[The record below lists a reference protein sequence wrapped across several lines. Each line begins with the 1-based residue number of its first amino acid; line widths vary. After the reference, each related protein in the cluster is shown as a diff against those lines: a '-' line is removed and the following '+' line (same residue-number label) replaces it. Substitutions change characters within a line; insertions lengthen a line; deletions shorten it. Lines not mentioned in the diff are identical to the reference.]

1 MIKKSIFVFLSILF
15 LLLVVNTM
23 AYADISNDRMSIGEI
38 KIGDNSQKVIKI
50 FGEPKSIIKKLQY
63 NSDTKKDYEF
73 KKLYYDDTFEIY
85 CADDIVTRVILSG
98 ENGITTFDGIKVGD
112 SKDQMIKKYGKK
124 HAEIPEDGPQTED
137 TETVYIYAGEK
148 LPNEERT
155 HIYFTVKRNI
165 IKHIEMYNW

>member
-1 MIKKSIFVFLSILF
+1 
-15 LLLVVNTM
+15 M
-23 AYADISNDRMSIGEI
+23 AYANISNDRMSIGGI

-50 FGEPKSIIKKLQY
+50 FGEPKSITKKIQY
-63 NSDTKKDYEF
+63 NSDINKDYEF
-73 KKLYYDDTFEIY
+73 KKLYYNDTFEIY
-85 CADDIVTRVILSG
+85 CDDDIVTRVILSG
-98 ENGITTFDGIKVGD
+98 ANDITTFDGIKIGD
-112 SKDQMIKKYGKK
+112 SKEQMIKKYGKK
-124 HAEIPEDGPQTED
+124 FAEIPDDGPQTED

>member
-1 MIKKSIFVFLSILF
+1 MNQK
-15 LLLVVNTM
+15 
-23 AYADISNDRMSIGEI
+23 A
-38 KIGDNSQKVIKI
+38 SQKKI
-50 FGEPKSIIKKLQY
+50 QY
-63 NSDTKKDYEF
+63 NSDTNKDYEF
-73 KKLYYDDTFEIY
+73 KKLYYNDTFEIY

-98 ENGITTFDGIKVGD
+98 TNDITTFDGIKIGD
-112 SKDQMIKKYGKK
+112 SKEQMIKKYGKK
-124 HAEIPEDGPQTED
+124 FAEIPDDGPQTED

>member
-1 MIKKSIFVFLSILF
+1 
-15 LLLVVNTM
+15 M
-23 AYADISNDRMSIGEI
+23 AYANISNDRMSIGGI

-50 FGEPKSIIKKLQY
+50 FGEPKSITKKIQY
-63 NSDTKKDYEF
+63 NSDINKDYEF
-73 KKLYYDDTFEIY
+73 KKLYYNDTFEIY
-85 CADDIVTRVILSG
+85 CDDDIVTRVILSG
-98 ENGITTFDGIKVGD
+98 ANDITTFDGIKIGD
-112 SKDQMIKKYGKK
+112 SKEQMIKKYGKK
-124 HAEIPEDGPQTED
+124 FAEITDDGPQTED